1 VVEELIDEHR
11 GTVFFTKLD
20 LRSKY
25 HQVRMHDADVEK
37 IVFYMHKGLFK
48 FLVMPFGLMNTSA
61 TFQALMNNVLRPFFT
76 SSCLSFLTIS

>member
-48 FLVMPFGLMNTSA
+48 FFVMPFGLMNTPA

-76 SSCLSFLTIS
+76 SSYLSFLTIS